1 VDVSNQALRFAGIAL
16 SHAWALKSFAGE
28 YPPIRVDLLAEPERL
43 LAHEVVQE
51 HAAELKTS
59 CSALVSLLDGVIEP
73 DAEQRNAAQVLLPLS
88 SWQAAAPR
96 WLELVREIHADASD
110 LFSCGRGVEDRQSRA
125 RRMMRRLNEIRIT
138 TAK

>member
-28 YPPIRVDLLAEPERL
+28 YPPSRVDLLAEPERL
-43 LAHEVVQE
+43 LANEVVQE

-59 CSALVSLLDGVIEP
+59 CSALLSLLSGVVDSE
-73 DAEQRNAAQVLLPLS
+73 AEQGIASRASIPLS
-88 SWQAAAPR
+88 SWQTAAPH

-125 RRMMRRLNEIRIT
+125 SRMMRRLNEMKIT